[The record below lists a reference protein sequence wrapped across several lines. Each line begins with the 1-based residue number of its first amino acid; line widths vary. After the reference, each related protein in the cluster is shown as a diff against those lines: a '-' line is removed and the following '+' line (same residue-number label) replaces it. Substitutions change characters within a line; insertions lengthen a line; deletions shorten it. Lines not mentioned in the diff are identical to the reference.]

1 MPAVI
6 HRIRAL
12 SRSQLTGLA
21 TFAMG
26 TILDLFYHL
35 APAAWLP
42 TVERYL
48 GADGSRAHLI
58 TFVGMVVILATVLD
72 AAFSPRPQPPERKGG
87 GVPRTI
93 G

>member
-1 MPAVI
+1 MLTVV

-12 SRSQLTGLA
+12 TGFQLTGLA
-21 TFAMG
+21 TFAIG

-42 TVERYL
+42 AVEQYL
-48 GADGSRAHLI
+48 GPDGSRAHLI

-72 AAFSPRPQPPERKGG
+72 AAFPERRQSPERKGG
-87 GVPRTI
+87 GVPRTS